1 MNLNTHFM
9 TQVSLILVNF
19 TNFKKLIEAKEQL
32 RKRGLQRL
40 HNGGTTKITLIIL
53 LFILMYFKK
62 LYWTEFALIRC
73 TNVSRK
79 QMKTFITH
87 VHFFNLFPTTK
98 KWILHDSAR
107 WNESSYKWVYEVFSK
122 AHWCQIFRKSL
133 TLHARLHFPILL
145 LLCTLVC
152 SKSRV

>member
-53 LFILMYFKK
+53 LFILIYFKK

-79 QMKTFITH
+79 QMKTFITY

-98 KWILHDSAR
+98 KWLLHDSAR

-122 AHWCQIFRKSL
+122 AIWCQIFRKSI

-152 SKSRV
+152 FKSRV